1 MLVKLSVVVLA
12 MFGFGYA
19 LVPLY
24 NKICQAT
31 GYGRNFSLLEQKAT
45 VANTQV
51 DPSRWVTVEFDA
63 NSRGDVPWQLSPIDR
78 KVRVHPG
85 QLVSIAY
92 EIRNPTPVSV
102 AGQAIVSYGPQLA
115 GLYVKKLECFCFS
128 TQEIRAGE
136 TRRLPVVFVIDPKLP
151 REVNTITLSYTMFE
165 VGGTHGGTAAAA
177 AAKG

>member
-1 MLVKLSVVVLA
+1 M
-12 MFGFGYA
+12 
-19 LVPLY
+19 
-24 NKICQAT
+24 
-31 GYGRNFSLLEQKAT
+31 
-45 VANTQV
+45 
-51 DPSRWVTVEFDA
+51 
-63 NSRGDVPWQLSPIDR
+63 
-78 KVRVHPG
+78 
-85 QLVSIAY
+85 
-92 EIRNPTPVSV
+92 